1 MTRRSSILRIVKK
14 GEDMDSLETL
24 IKEGPDPRYAL
35 KCIVLARFDTITNAR
50 QMMRT
55 WSEIEVDLGLDAS
68 RWKSLA
74 ACYKRVEK
82 GLASGK
88 LKRPT
93 SFAGAVNRVRGSHAS
108 GSSSI
113 DLDNA

>member
-1 MTRRSSILRIVKK
+1 
-14 GEDMDSLETL
+14 MDSLEAL

-35 KCIVLARFDTITNAR
+35 KSVVLARFDAITNAR

-55 WSEIEVDLGLDAS
+55 WSEIEVALGLDAS
-68 RWKSLA
+68 RWKSLS

-93 SFAGAVNRVRGSHAS
+93 SIVGAANRVRGSHG

-113 DLDNA
+113 DLDKA

>member
-1 MTRRSSILRIVKK
+1 
-14 GEDMDSLETL
+14 MDSLEAL

-35 KCIVLARFDTITNAR
+35 KSVVLARFDAITNAR

-55 WSEIEVDLGLDAS
+55 WSEIEVALGLDAS

-93 SFAGAVNRVRGSHAS
+93 SIGAVNRVRGSHG

-113 DLDNA
+113 DLDKA